1 MKINVFLSII
11 VFLLSC
17 LLGFWVYSVTDSDA
31 YAALAGVLSTIC
43 FALPLIMG
51 FGISYNTSAAIVNVR
66 MLSFVLFLLMLIL
79 HFYFANT
86 GISMPS
92 YVLINGIIVCIYLA
106 IIYAILK
113 SKQ

>member
-11 VFLLSC
+11 ILVLSC
-17 LLGFWVYSVTDSDA
+17 LFGFWVYSIAEPDA
-31 YAALAGVLSTIC
+31 NATLAGVLSTIC
-43 FALPLIMG
+43 FALPLITG
-51 FGISYNTSAAIVNVR
+51 FSMSYNTSAAIVNVR
-66 MLSFVLFLLMLIL
+66 MLSFALFLLMLIL
-79 HFYFANT
+79 HFYYANT